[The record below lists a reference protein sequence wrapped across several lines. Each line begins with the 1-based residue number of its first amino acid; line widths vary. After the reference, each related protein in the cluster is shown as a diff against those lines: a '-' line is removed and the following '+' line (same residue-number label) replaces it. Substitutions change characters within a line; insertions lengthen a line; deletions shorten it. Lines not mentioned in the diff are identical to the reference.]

1 MTAAREKSYVPALGY
16 AALTALYDPVVALT
30 TRERTVKRALIRQAQ
45 IGDGH
50 RVLDLGSGTGT
61 MAVWIKLEIPG
72 ADVTGLDADPAVL
85 SRARAKAASTRVS
98 IRFDEGFSNELP
110 YPDRSFDRIVSSLF
124 FHHLSR
130 TDKLRTVREACRVLQ
145 PGGELHV
152 ADWGKPQNALMR
164 VLFYAIQVL
173 DGFSNTADN
182 VEGRLPEIFRAGG
195 FHAVA
200 KAQEFAT
207 IFGTM
212 TLYRAS
218 RSP

>member
-1 MTAAREKSYVPALGY
+1 MIDDRIHSYVPALRY
-16 AALTALYDPVVALT
+16 PTLTALYDPVVALT
-30 TRERTVKRALIRQAQ
+30 TRERVVKKSLMGQAQ

-61 MAVWIKLEIPG
+61 MALWIKLRIPG

-85 SRARAKAASTRVS
+85 SRARAKAAKASVS
-98 IRFDEGFSNELP
+98 IKFDEGFSYELP
-110 YPDRSFDRIVSSLF
+110 YPDKSFDRVVSSLF

-130 TDKLRTVREACRVLQ
+130 ANKRKTIREAYRVLR

-164 VLFYAIQVL
+164 GMFYAIQLL

-182 VEGRLPEIFRAGG
+182 VVGLLPQLLRDASFQE
-195 FHAVA
+195 VA
-200 KAQEFAT
+200 QAQEFAT
-207 IFGTM
+207 LFGTM
-212 TLYRAS
+212 TLYRAT